1 MSATNLA
8 ARILACDD
16 LDSETVDVPEWGV
29 TLKLVTPTG
38 AERATIAS
46 AFSGVDEDDDEGRLA
61 LMYPALLAMC
71 AHDPESGE
79 RVFTSDQIGAL
90 AAKNGAAVWRLGE
103 ICQRLA
109 GMGADATDD
118 AGKDSES

>member
-1 MSATNLA
+1 MSASNLA

-71 AHDPESGE
+71 AHDPDTGE
-79 RVFTSDQIGAL
+79 RVFTSDQISAL
-90 AAKNGAAVWRLGE
+90 AAKNGAVVWRLGE
-103 ICQRLA
+103 VCQRLA
-109 GMGADATDD
+109 GMGTDATDD